1 MLKIPLD
8 YCVLIKNIYIYFL
21 MYHANIFLLEHE
33 AMIYKAVSSTRK
45 ILPQTN
51 NLIAKKYKHKTSF

>member
-8 YCVLIKNIYIYFL
+8 YFVLIKNIYIYFL

-33 AMIYKAVSSTRK
+33 AMIYKAVFDCK
-45 ILPQTN
+45 N
-51 NLIAKKYKHKTSF
+51 IASNE